1 MNEMKKEEFTKLI
14 DEEKKIVKD
23 VCLGLVHPSQENQK
37 EFTEW
42 LQNTV
47 IFHLENL
54 KKRTKKN
61 ENEKKLDE
69 ETKEVLKDAKEFHEV
84 SKKIDNLF

>member
-1 MNEMKKEEFTKLI
+1 MCDNIMMAKINEMEKKEFTKLI

-54 KKRTKKN
+54 KKRIKK
-61 ENEKKLDE
+61 E
-69 ETKEVLKDAKEFHEV
+69 
-84 SKKIDNLF
+84 SKK